1 MEEKKPENEEEH
13 EEKVTEEIEE
23 DEKDTQ
29 LLRVTRESGIYTPGK
44 VETLPVDWLVDTG
57 CTTTIVSARVFNA
70 LHPEDRPNLQTFD
83 GKLTSVDGSDVKV
96 LGRAVVNIK
105 IGPKSI
111 RHRVIVADVLNQGIL
126 GVDILQQ
133 HKMTLNFAT
142 KTLQSD
148 DCDIKLKCQAGTFRA
163 CRVSVSEHTVIPA
176 GSRTVLRAK
185 ASKPLADGSW
195 LIEPL
200 HRTPGEKLLFTAK
213 SLVEGRGTFVPVEV
227 LNPTEEDI
235 CLYRHT
241 NLGVVTRVAEHD
253 VLHTLETKPTLE
265 CAESAHQDVQLP
277 EEVQKLIDGAEADL
291 SEAQKI
297 KIKDLLQDNLD
308 VFATKDKPFGRTDL
322 VKHRIVTETDVPIKQ
337 PVRRPPLHLRT
348 EAKNEVQKML
358 ENEIIEPSDSPW
370 ASPVVLVRKKDGS
383 LRYCV
388 DYRRLNSVTRK
399 DSYPL
404 PRIDESLD
412 SLAQTEYFSTLDLA
426 SGYWQIGLDED
437 AKQKS
442 AFCTT
447 SGLFQFK
454 VMPFGLTN
462 APATFQRLM
471 ERILTGLQWETC
483 LVYIDDIIIYS
494 KTFKDHIQH
503 LAEVFRRLKCADLKL
518 KPKKC
523 NIFKRQVSYLG
534 HIVSKEGISTD
545 PSKTKDIDEWPQPS
559 TVTEVKRFLGLC
571 SYYRR
576 FVPDFAT
583 VAKPL
588 IVLTEKNVPF
598 RWTQQQDDAWTTLK
612 KSLTEA
618 PVMAYPDPSATFVLD
633 TDASQDGIGAVL
645 SQIIDGEEK
654 VISYGSRVLS
664 KPERRYCITRR
675 ELLAAVFFVK
685 YFRHYLVGKE
695 FILRTDHASLRWL
708 RSFKEPEGQLA
719 RWLETLDIYNFKI
732 EHRPGAKHGNADA
745 LSRMHCEQCG
755 MDHEGYK
762 TRRGRRPKVED
773 STAQAV
779 KTRSQAQKH
788 PLPDVTTN
796 WLPNTELSREELQ
809 QAQQADPLLSTVIKW
824 IEKGERPE
832 YKEIAAEGQEA
843 RFYWAQF
850 DSLKIVGGVL
860 TREVDLPNVTSRRQI
875 CLPPSKREEAMKTC
889 HENLTAGHFGHR
901 KTHLILKRRFIWPG
915 MAKSVLLFV
924 LSCDTCAAY
933 KTDGKKRRAKLKTQ
947 VTGVPMERVCV
958 DIVGPFPESTAGN
971 KYGLVVTDYFTKY
984 VEMYAMPNQE
994 AATVASVLTREF
1006 FSRYGVPNYLHSD
1019 QGTQFES
1026 KLFAEVCNLL
1036 GICKTRTTPFRPQ
1049 SDGQSERNIKTLSRM
1064 VAMMTEDQKE
1074 WDEYLPF
1081 LSMAYRTTPQDSTG
1095 LTPNFLMYGREVSM
1109 PVDVMI
1115 GPPEDQPVSEIDYVK
1130 RMQKKLT
1137 YAYDLARK
1145 NLKQAAERQTKY
1157 YNRSKH
1163 GNAFSCGDLVWYANK
1178 LRKKG
1183 VSPKLQPKWKG
1194 PCLVVKRHNDAL
1206 VQIQSGAKKFI
1217 NVHTD
1222 LLKPCYSKKRPRWLK
1237 RALKSLTV

>member
-1 MEEKKPENEEEH
+1 MKEDEPETEQEPEEKLA
-13 EEKVTEEIEE
+13 EEKGEGTHH
-23 DEKDTQ
+23 
-29 LLRVTRESGIYTPGK
+29 LRVTKDNGIYIPGK
-44 VETLPVDWLVDTG
+44 VETLPVEWLVDTG
-57 CTTTIVSARVFNA
+57 CTTTIVGSKIYNA
-70 LHPEDRPNLQTFD
+70 LSTEDQPTLEEFE
-83 GKLTSVDGSDVKV
+83 GELTSVDGSLVKV
-96 LGRAVVNIK
+96 LGRATFNIQ
-105 IGPKSI
+105 IGTKSV
-111 RHRVIVADVLNQGIL
+111 RHRVIVAEVVNQGIL
-126 GVDILQQ
+126 GVDFLQE
-133 HKMTLNFAT
+133 HKMTLDFGNRR
-142 KTLQSD
+142 LQSD
-148 DCDIKLKCQAGTFRA
+148 DCQIKLKCRSSTLRA
-163 CRVSVSEHTVIPA
+163 CRVSVSEHTVVPA
-176 GSRTVLRAK
+176 GSRTILQAR
-185 ASKPLADGSW
+185 ASKPLAHGSW
-195 LIEPL
+195 MIEPL
-200 HRTPGEKLLFTAK
+200 HRTPGEKLVFTAK
-213 SLVEGRGTFVPVEV
+213 SLVEGRGSFVPVEV
-227 LNPTEEDI
+227 LNPTEDDI
-235 CLYRHT
+235 CLFRHT
-241 NLGVVTRVAEHD
+241 NLGIVSRVAETD
-253 VLHTLETKPTLE
+253 VLHSIETKPAQGS
-265 CAESAHQDVQLP
+265 AESACQEDGLP
-277 EEVQKLIDGAEADL
+277 EEVQRLIDEAETDL
-291 SEAQKI
+291 SEDQKV
-297 KIKDLLQDNLD
+297 KIEGLLKENLD
-308 VFATKDKPFGRTDL
+308 VFATKEQPFGRTDL

-348 EAKNEVQKML
+348 EAKREVEKML
-358 ENEIIEPSDSPW
+358 ENEVIEPSDSPW

-388 DYRRLNSVTRK
+388 DYRRLNSVTKK

-494 KTFKDHIQH
+494 KTFEDHIEH

-598 RWTQQQDDAWTTLK
+598 RWTEVQEDAWNKLK

-618 PVMAYPDPSATFVLD
+618 PVMAYPDPNATFVLD

-645 SQIIDGEEK
+645 SQIINGEER
-654 VISYGSRVLS
+654 VISYGSRVLT

-675 ELLAAVFFVK
+675 ELLAAIHFVK

-732 EHRPGAKHGNADA
+732 EHRPGVKHGNADA
-745 LSRMHCEQCG
+745 LSRISCEQCG
-755 MDHEGYK
+755 MNHEGLK
-762 TRRGRRPKVED
+762 IRRGRKPRVDD
-773 STAQAV
+773 STV
-779 KTRSQAQKH
+779 KTVTTRSKAKQQ
-788 PLPDVTTN
+788 PVPDVTTN
-796 WLPNTELSREELQ
+796 WLPDTELSREEIQ
-809 QAQQADPLLSTVIKW
+809 QAQQADPLLSTVIGWKQ
-824 IEKGERPE
+824 KGERPE
-832 YKEIAAEGQEA
+832 FKEIAAEGTEA

-850 DSLKIVGGVL
+850 DSLEIVGGVL
-860 TREVDLPNVTSRRQI
+860 VRELDLPNVTTRRQI
-875 CLPPSKREEAMKTC
+875 CLPHSKREEAMKAC
-889 HENLTAGHFGHR
+889 HENLTSGHFGHR

-915 MAKSVLLFV
+915 MAKSVLMFV
-924 LSCDTCAAY
+924 LSCDVCAAY

-947 VTGVPMERVCV
+947 VTGVPMERVCL

-1006 FSRYGVPNYLHSD
+1006 FSRYGVPHYLHSD

-1026 KLFAEVCNLL
+1026 KLFSEMCRLL
-1036 GICKTRTTPFRPQ
+1036 GISKTRTTPFRPQ

-1064 VAMMTEDQKE
+1064 VAMSTREQRE

-1081 LSMAYRTTPQDSTG
+1081 LSMAYRATPQDSTG
-1095 LTPNFLMYGREVSM
+1095 LSPNFLMYGREVTM

-1137 YAYDLARK
+1137 YAYDLARQ
-1145 NLKQAAERQTKY
+1145 NLKQAAERQSKY

-1163 GNAFSCGDLVWYANK
+1163 GDAFGSGDLVWYANK

-1194 PCLVVKRHNDAL
+1194 PCLVIKRHNDVL
-1206 VQIQSGAKKFI
+1206 VQIQLGAKKFM

-1222 LLKPCYSKKRPRWLK
+1222 LLKLCHSKKRPRWLR
-1237 RALKSLTV
+1237 RALKSLSV